1 MKFRKIF
8 SFACVWA
15 ATAVWTLSP
24 WSQAQTFSGDLGLG
38 GPATEQRTGPVE
50 PAESQ
55 QDLSLP
61 WNSSSTRE
69 LSLTPA
75 PSAVLTGDSVDQS
88 IPSEDHG
95 LDGFDSFP
103 VLNLT
108 AVGYRSSPGVGLGVA
123 SNHGWVISQS
133 FVLGRNL
140 DLTLFYLDDAER
152 RAKGLDE
159 QSMEIGRAFGL
170 RLSWSY

>member
-1 MKFRKIF
+1 MKFSKTI
-8 SFACVWA
+8 SLACVWA
-15 ATAVWTLSP
+15 ATAVWTLP
-24 WSQAQTFSGDLGLG
+24 LWSQGQTFSSDLGLG
-38 GPATEQRTGPVE
+38 GPATEQRTA
-50 PAESQ
+50 PAEPQ
-55 QDLSLP
+55 PDLSLP
-61 WNSSSTRE
+61 WNSTSTRE
-69 LSLTPA
+69 LSLTPT
-75 PSAVLTGDSVDQS
+75 PSSVLTGDSVVQS

-95 LDGFDSFP
+95 PDGFDSFP

-108 AVGYRSSPGVGLGVA
+108 AVGYRSSPGVGLGIA
-123 SNHGWVISQS
+123 SNHGWLISQS

-159 QSMEIGRAFGL
+159 QSMEIGRAIGL